1 MARSRKGQAYRIES
15 ETPNEAALTAVAA
28 VVRFS
33 DLAMR
38 VIPAF
43 SFAMVLSV
51 RTSSFVHERR
61 VVFVFLANLR
71 ILFSFGGPAFYRQTR
86 ATTRLEQDKAVKIS

>member
-71 ILFSFGGPAFYRQTR
+71 ILFFFWRTGLLSTDSCDNKARTRQGS
-86 ATTRLEQDKAVKIS
+86 EN